1 MCEQSIDIMKKISLI
16 STSCA
21 QQTAKQTSK
30 QHQKQ
35 NILPVIERGGKDDEQ
50 PRIERHQQCQD
61 PQKQHNGA
69 ENRNVCIAA
78 AVSLLNRMAES
89 LVVTNNTQ
97 GWANQAIIMT
107 VAVVGVAM
115 HAQATALAGADV
127 AAEVHVHILRL
138 CYTGVVD
145 GGLQVLV
152 GGAQG

>member
-1 MCEQSIDIMKKISLI
+1 M
-16 STSCA
+16 
-21 QQTAKQTSK
+21 
-30 QHQKQ
+30 
-35 NILPVIERGGKDDEQ
+35 IERGGENDEQ

-97 GWANQAIIMT
+97 GWANQAVIVT
-107 VAVVGVAM
+107 VAVVGVTM
-115 HAQATALAGADV
+115 HAQAAALAGADV
-127 AAEVHVHILRL
+127 AAQMHVHILRF
-138 CYTGVVD
+138 CHRGVMD
-145 GGLQVLV
+145 GSLQVLV